1 MDFNVLNVEVQEIMD
16 EASLRGTKN
25 SKHGEPSNAPSNNAV
40 TPGPIISTKYM
51 N

>member
-1 MDFNVLNVEVQEIMD
+1 MDFNLLNVAIQEIMD
-16 EASLRGTKN
+16 EASLRNTGNKQR
-25 SKHGEPSNAPSNNAV
+25 EPPNAPSNNAA